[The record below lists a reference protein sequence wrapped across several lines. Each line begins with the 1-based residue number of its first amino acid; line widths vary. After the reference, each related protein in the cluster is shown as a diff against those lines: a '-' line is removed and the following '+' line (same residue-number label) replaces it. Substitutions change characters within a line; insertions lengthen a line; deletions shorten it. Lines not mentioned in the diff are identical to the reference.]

1 MAKKK
6 LTLTYTLGL
15 PASGKDTWAD
25 EQVRNGNGNVI
36 KVNKDELRAML
47 HAKQHSKDRERFVC
61 EVRDSIIIAALE
73 DGKNVISS
81 DTNLHQSHPDRFKEI
96 AKEFNNKHNDAWV
109 EVVCKDLTDV
119 SKKTCIERDA
129 KRGDKSVG
137 EKVINRM
144 YNDYLKKPWVP
155 LEQNENLPQ
164 AIIVD
169 IDGTLAHMGDK
180 RGPYDWHKVGEDSRD
195 YAIGYL
201 VDVLEQV
208 GFNIILVSGR
218 DAVCRAE
225 TEKWLEDKEVEYVAL
240 FMRPEGDQRK
250 DNIVKEE
257 IFNNHIRNKYNVI
270 FVLDDRNQVVEMW
283 RSLGLKC
290 LQVADGD
297 F

>member
-1 MAKKK
+1 MHQ
-6 LTLTYTLGL
+6 Y
-15 PASGKDTWAD
+15 
-25 EQVRNGNGNVI
+25 
-36 KVNKDELRAML
+36 
-47 HAKQHSKDRERFVC
+47 
-61 EVRDSIIIAALE
+61 
-73 DGKNVISS
+73 SS
-81 DTNLHQSHPDRFKEI
+81 H
-96 AKEFNNKHNDAWV
+96 
-109 EVVCKDLTDV
+109 
-119 SKKTCIERDA
+119 
-129 KRGDKSVG
+129 
-137 EKVINRM
+137 
-144 YNDYLKKPWVP
+144 
-155 LEQNENLPQ
+155 
-164 AIIVD
+164 
-169 IDGTLAHMGDK
+169 K